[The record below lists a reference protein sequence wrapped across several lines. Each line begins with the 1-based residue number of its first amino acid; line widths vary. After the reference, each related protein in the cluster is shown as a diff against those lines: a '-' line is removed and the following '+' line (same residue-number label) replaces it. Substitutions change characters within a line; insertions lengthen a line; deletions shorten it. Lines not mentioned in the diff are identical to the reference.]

1 MLAECFLLLKKREF
15 FKILKKIGLADN
27 GVSYFTIYK
36 VEGIDKYAISDNKRN
51 EYKGDFKRL
60 TELLEDETLM
70 GLLNIKVRTKES
82 DICNVKGIIYKYKTW
97 NVSFHTKIGYE
108 F

>member
-1 MLAECFLLLKKREF
+1 MLKREL
-15 FKILKKIGLADN
+15 FKILKEIGLVDN
-27 GVSYFTIYK
+27 EVNQFAVYK
-36 VEGIDKYAISDNKRN
+36 VEGIEQYKISDNKCN

-60 TELLEDETLM
+60 TELLEDEILM
-70 GLLNIKVRTKES
+70 SLLNIEVRIDES

-97 NVSFHTKIGYE
+97 RVSFHTKNLGYK

>member
-1 MLAECFLLLKKREF
+1 MLKREL
-15 FKILKKIGLADN
+15 FKILKEIGLVDN

-36 VEGIDKYAISDNKRN
+36 VEGIDQYKISDNKCN

-70 GLLNIKVRTKES
+70 SLLNIKVRTGES
-82 DICNVKGIIYKYKTW
+82 DICNAKGVIYKYKIW
-97 NVSFHTKIGYE
+97 NVSFHTKNLGYE